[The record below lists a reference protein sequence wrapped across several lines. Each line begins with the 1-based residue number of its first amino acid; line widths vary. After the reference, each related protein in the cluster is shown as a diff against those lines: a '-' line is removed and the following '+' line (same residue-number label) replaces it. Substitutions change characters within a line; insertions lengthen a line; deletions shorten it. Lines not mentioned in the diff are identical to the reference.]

1 MSQATEKAT
10 NTSAGK
16 LKFST
21 KFWFAA
27 ADLYGGGAFNI
38 INFYYAIFLT
48 TVVKISPFWAG
59 IVIAVSKVWDA
70 ISDPLMGRISDNTRT
85 KWGRRRPY
93 FLIGVPFIFVSFFLL
108 WFPADFSDQI
118 LRIAFAMLAY
128 IFFSTVN
135 TMVMVPYQAMMP
147 ELTDDYN
154 ERSSVSGIRMG
165 FSLGSSLLCAV
176 IPPVIWGAFDNVRM
190 GYIAMAVVFGA
201 FFALPWIGTFFKTKE
216 RNEYMHEPKR
226 KGNIFKELIETMQVK
241 SFRKLVYMYLCS
253 FLALD
258 VITTLFMFFMKF
270 YLVKEEM
277 GNLVL
282 GVLIL
287 VEICS
292 IPLAVFIAKKTS
304 KKFSF
309 ALGSLLWAFF
319 AVCTLFITPQ
329 MSIAVMFVLAA
340 LMGVSLAMP
349 VVMVFSIFS
358 DVTDVGELYFE
369 KRAEG
374 RFSGVQT
381 LIRKACSA
389 GAIALVM
396 MGLGLAG
403 FKEGEGI
410 VQPESAILT
419 IRLILAIVPAV
430 LLVVGAYIAKT
441 MPLDNEKYNK
451 LRKYL
456 DSKRSGESVDEAL
469 AEEVKSWKGTLL

>member
-1 MSQATEKAT
+1 MSQATPKA
-10 NTSAGK
+10 NNSPSSK

-38 INFYYAIFLT
+38 INFYYAFFLT
-48 TVVKISPFWAG
+48 SVMGISPLW
-59 IVIAVSKVWDA
+59 IAVVIPVSKIWDA
-70 ISDPLMGRISDNTRT
+70 VSDPLMGRISDNTRT

-93 FLIGVPFIFVSFFLL
+93 FILGVPFIFLSFFLL
-108 WFPADFSDQI
+108 WFSPNFPSQTMRAI
-118 LRIAFAMLAY
+118 FALTAY

-154 ERSSVSGIRMG
+154 ERSSLAGIRIG
-165 FSLGSSLLCAV
+165 FSLGASLLCAI
-176 IPPVIWGAFDNVRM
+176 IPKIIWESFADVRV
-190 GYIAMAVVFGA
+190 GYMVMAVVFGA
-201 FFALPWIGTFFKTKE
+201 FFALPYIGTFFKTKE
-216 RNEYMHEPKR
+216 RPEYMNEPKR
-226 KGNIFKELIETMQVK
+226 KGNIFKELFETMKVK

-258 VITTLFMFFMKF
+258 VITTLFIFFMTY
-270 YLVKEEM
+270 YLGRNDM
-277 GNLVL
+277 AQYVL
-282 GVLIL
+282 GILIL

-292 IPLAVFIAKKTS
+292 IPLAVLIAKKTS

-309 ALGSLLWAFF
+309 ALGCVLWAIF
-319 AVCTLFITPQ
+319 ALSTLLITPE
-329 MSIAVMFVLAA
+329 MNIAFMFGISV

-358 DVTDVGELYFE
+358 DVTDVGELYFQ

-396 MGLGLAG
+396 TGLGWAG
-403 FKEGEGI
+403 FKEGENM

-419 IRLILAIVPAV
+419 IRLILAIVPAI
-430 LLVVGAYIAKT
+430 LLVIGAYIAKT
-441 MPLDNEKYNK
+441 MPLDNKIYKK

-456 DSKRSGESVDEAL
+456 DSKRSGEPMDEEL
-469 AEEVKSWKGTLL
+469 AAEVEGWKGTLL

>member
-1 MSQATEKAT
+1 MSQETLKGANKQ
-10 NTSAGK
+10 SGK
-16 LKFST
+16 LKLST
-21 KFWFAA
+21 KLWFAV
-27 ADLYGGGAFNI
+27 ADIYGGGAFNI
-38 INFYYAIFLT
+38 INFYYAFFLT
-48 TVVKISPFWAG
+48 SVLKISPLWVAA
-59 IVIAVSKVWDA
+59 VIPISKVWDA
-70 ISDPLMGRISDNTRT
+70 ISDPLMGRISDNTRS

-93 FLIGVPFIFVSFFLL
+93 FLIGIPFIFVSFFLL
-108 WFPADFSDQI
+108 WFPADFSSQT
-118 LRIAFAMLAY
+118 LRAIFALTAY
-128 IFFSTVN
+128 IFFCTVN

-147 ELTDDYN
+147 ELTDDYS

-165 FSLGSSLLCAV
+165 FSLGASLVCA
-176 IPPVIWGAFDNVRM
+176 IAPKVIWESFDNIRV
-190 GYIAMAVVFGA
+190 GYMVMALVFGA
-201 FFALPWIGTFFKTKE
+201 FFALPWIGTFLKTKE
-216 RNEYMHEPKR
+216 RESYMHEPKR
-226 KGNIFKELIETMQVK
+226 KGNIFKELIETLKVK

-258 VITTLFMFFMKF
+258 VITTLFIYFMTY
-270 YLVKEEM
+270 YLGRQDVAEY
-277 GNLVL
+277 LL

-292 IPLAVFIAKKTS
+292 IPLAVFIANKTS

-319 AVCTLFITPQ
+319 AVCTLFIKPE
-329 MSIAVMFVLAA
+329 MPIAVMFVLAA
-340 LMGVSLAMP
+340 FMGVALAMP

-396 MGLGLAG
+396 VGLGTAG

-410 VQPESAILT
+410 VQPDSAILT

-430 LLVVGAYIAKT
+430 LLVIGAYIAKT
-441 MPLDNEKYNK
+441 MPLDNEIYDK
-451 LRKYL
+451 LRRYL
-456 DSKRSGESVDEAL
+456 DTKRSGEDVDESL
-469 AEEVKSWKGTLL
+469 AKEVEGWKGTLL